1 MQILKNKKIQ
11 RLALM
16 LLLVV
21 VLTGC
26 TTLDKNGQIPEHYKI
41 TLDSPWLSTF
51 SLSLTGIF
59 RFLFVIPIGKTM
71 VWLDQ
76 FMPAVLAMAI
86 TATLIK
92 LITLPLTLQSTVMSE
107 KMKIAQ
113 PELTKLQEKYRD
125 RKDPQSQQM
134 MFKEQQQLYAK
145 YGIKMGKMF
154 MGMFL
159 TLPIFIA
166 VYSAVQS
173 TPAIY
178 YSSFL
183 GMDLTTTMM
192 KGITSFD
199 IAFIVLFIF
208 VAVTQYLSMK
218 LTTILQKRGKKSAAQ
233 HHNPNA
239 KDPSASM
246 TNFMVIFITAITLTL
261 PAIIGFYWV
270 VNALFMIGQ
279 TLYIHYIYLPKMKE
293 KEYV

>member
-1 MQILKNKKIQ
+1 MQIMKSKKVQ
-11 RLALM
+11 RLAIL

-26 TTLDKNGQIPEHYKI
+26 TQVVKDGKILEKYII
-41 TLDSPWLSTF
+41 TLDSPWTF
-51 SLSLTGIF
+51 SMSFSGLF
-59 RFLFVIPIGKTM
+59 RFFFVIPIGKTM
-71 VWLDQ
+71 AWLDQ

-92 LITLPLTLQSTVMSE
+92 LITLPITLQSTVMSE

-113 PELTKLQEKYRD
+113 PELTKVQEKYKE
-125 RKDPQSQQM
+125 RKDPQSQQL
-134 MFKEQQQLYAK
+134 MFKEQQQVYAK
-145 YGIKMGKMF
+145 YGIKMGSMF
-154 MGMFL
+154 IGMFL

-173 TPAIY
+173 TPVIY

-183 GMDLTTTMM
+183 GMDLTTTMWAGM
-192 KGITSFD
+192 SSFD
-199 IAFIVLFIF
+199 IAFIVLFIV
-208 VAVTQYLSMK
+208 VAITQYLSMK
-218 LTTILQKRGKKSAAQ
+218 LSTIITKRGAKTAAQ

-239 KDPSASM
+239 KDPSQSM
-246 TNFMVIFITAITLTL
+246 TNFMVIFILLITITL

-279 TLYIHYIYLPKMKE
+279 TLYIHYIYLPKMRDKE
-293 KEYV
+293 NV